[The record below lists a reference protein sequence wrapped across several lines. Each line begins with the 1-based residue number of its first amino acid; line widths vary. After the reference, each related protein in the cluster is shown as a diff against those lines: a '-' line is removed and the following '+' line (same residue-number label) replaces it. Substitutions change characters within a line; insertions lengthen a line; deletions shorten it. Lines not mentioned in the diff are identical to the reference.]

1 MDLRELLG
9 LTMYDADNGGGAGE
23 SSADAIEETPEGD
36 NVDTVEEPENNT
48 EEKTFTQAELD
59 QIIADRLAREKKKR
73 DDAVK
78 AAEAEAERKRLEEQ
92 NDYKTLYE
100 QAKEEAEQAVQ
111 KALGIKKSALLTQ
124 AGYSEEQAQLLVKLV
139 EGDDD
144 EAIAESI
151 KLLQAT
157 VPAQD
162 NYGDPGA
169 FNGAKAK
176 PETVDQEDV
185 GRNAINR
192 VLNKIK
198 L

>member
-1 MDLRELLG
+1 M
-9 LTMYDADNGGGAGE
+9 
-23 SSADAIEETPEGD
+23 SEEIITEQPE
-36 NVDTVEEPENNT
+36 VTEEPSAETNPSDGTQNT
-48 EEKTFTQAELD
+48 AEQTSGGTAIPYDRFKQKVDEANALKAKLAEYETAQAE
-59 QIIADRLAREKKKR
+59 Q
-73 DDAVK
+73 
-78 AAEAEAERKRLEEQ
+78 ERTKLEEQ
-92 NDYKTLYE
+92 NEYKTLYE
-100 QAKEEAEQAVQ
+100 QALKDADAAKQEAVATR
-111 KALGIKKSALLTQ
+111 KGALLTQ
-124 AGYSEEQAQLLVKLV
+124 AGYNEEQAKLLIKLV
-139 EGDDD
+139 DGDDD
-144 EAIAESI
+144 DSIAESI

-176 PETVDQEDV
+176 PETVDQADV